1 MQRLIGGY
9 CRAIEWIIGGLLAV
23 MVVLVFGNVVLR
35 YAFNSGI
42 TVSEELS
49 RWLFV
54 WLIFLGAI
62 VAMKD
67 HAHLGVDSVV
77 QRLPAWGKKL
87 CLIASQL
94 LMLFALWLLL
104 QGSWK
109 QTVINAGTAAPA
121 TGASMAMFYATGIV
135 FAVSAAVILA
145 WDLWRVVSGQVSEA
159 ELVQVRESEETE
171 EFEALMKNLPS
182 GDGAGGKDNKNGKND
197 RAGQSK

>member
-1 MQRLIGGY
+1 MQRIIGGY
-9 CRAIEWIIGGLLAV
+9 CRLLEYVIAALLAV

-67 HAHLGVDSVV
+67 HSHLGVDSLVS
-77 QRLPAWGKKL
+77 RLPAWGKKL
-87 CLIASQL
+87 CLVASQL
-94 LMLFALWLLL
+94 LMLYALWLLGS
-104 QGSWK
+104 GSWK

-121 TGASMAMFYATGIV
+121 TGASVAIFYATGIV
-135 FAVSAAVILA
+135 FAASAAVILG
-145 WDLWRVVSGQVSEA
+145 WDLWRVLSGKVSED

-171 EFEALMKNLPS
+171 EYEALMKNLPPAEDAK
-182 GDGAGGKDNKNGKND
+182 DGKGGNPK
-197 RAGQSK
+197 

>member
-9 CRAIEWIIGGLLAV
+9 CRLLEWIIAGLLAV

-62 VAMKD
+62 VAMKE
-67 HAHLGVDSVV
+67 HSHLGVDSLV
-77 QRLPAWGKKL
+77 QRLPKIGKKI
-87 CLIASQL
+87 CLVVSQL
-94 LMLFALWLLL
+94 LMLFALYLLL
-104 QGSWK
+104 VGSWK
-109 QTVINAGTAAPA
+109 QTVINAETAAPA
-121 TGASMAMFYATGIV
+121 TGLSVGVFYSAGIV
-135 FAVSAAVILA
+135 FSVSAAVILLL
-145 WDLWRVVSGQVSEA
+145 DLWRAVSGQLSDA

-171 EFEALMKNLPS
+171 EYEMLMKNLPR
-182 GDGAGGKDNKNGKND
+182 DEPGKPET
-197 RAGQSK
+197 RAKDAK

>member
-9 CRAIEWIIGGLLAV
+9 CRLIEWIIGGLLAI

-62 VAMKD
+62 VAMRD
-67 HAHLGVDSVV
+67 HAHLGVDSFVS
-77 QRLPAWGKKL
+77 RLPAWGKKL
-87 CLIASQL
+87 CLVASQL

-121 TGASMAMFYATGIV
+121 TGASMAIFYATGIV
-135 FAVSAAVILA
+135 FAVSAGLILFT
-145 WDLWRVVSGQVSEA
+145 DLWKVITGQVSDD

-171 EFEALMKNLPS
+171 EYEALMKNLPPAEGKDAAS
-182 GDGAGGKDNKNGKND
+182 TKGAGK
-197 RAGQSK
+197 

>member
-9 CRAIEWIIGGLLAV
+9 CRLIEWVIGGLLAI

-62 VAMKD
+62 VAMRD
-67 HAHLGVDSVV
+67 HSHLGVDSLVS
-77 QRLPAWGKKL
+77 RLPAWGKKL
-87 CLIASQL
+87 CLVASQL

-121 TGASMAMFYATGIV
+121 TGASMAIFYATGIV
-135 FAVSAAVILA
+135 FAVSAGLILFM
-145 WDLWRVVSGQVSEA
+145 DLWKVVTGQVSED

-171 EFEALMKNLPS
+171 EYEALMKNMPPADDTS
-182 GDGAGGKDNKNGKND
+182 ATAVKGAGK
-197 RAGQSK
+197 

>member
-9 CRAIEWIIGGLLAV
+9 CRLLEYIIAGLLAL

-62 VAMKD
+62 VAMKE
-67 HAHLGVDSVV
+67 HAHLGVDSFV
-77 QRLPAWGKKL
+77 QRLPPWGKKL
-87 CLIASQL
+87 CLVASQL

-109 QTVINAGTAAPA
+109 QTVINADTAAPA
-121 TGASMAMFYATGIV
+121 TGASVAIFYATGIV
-135 FAVSAAVILA
+135 FSLSAGLILFT
-145 WDLWRVVSGQVSEA
+145 DLWAVVTGKVADDQ
-159 ELVQVRESEETE
+159 LVQVRDSEEAE
-171 EFEALMKNLPS
+171 EYEQLMKNLPPADA
-182 GDGAGGKDNKNGKND
+182 DGKPGVAANNAKDGK
-197 RAGQSK
+197 

>member
-9 CRAIEWIIGGLLAV
+9 CRLIEWVIGGLLAV

-62 VAMKD
+62 VAMRD
-67 HAHLGVDSVV
+67 HSHLGVDSVV
-77 QRLPAWGKKL
+77 KRLPPWGKKL
-87 CLIASQL
+87 CLVASQL

-109 QTVINAGTAAPA
+109 QTVINTGTLAPA
-121 TGASMAMFYATGIV
+121 TGISMAFVYATGIV
-135 FAVSAAVILA
+135 FAISAAVILGT
-145 WDLWRVVSGQVSEA
+145 DLWKVLTGKVA
-159 ELVQVRESEETE
+159 EEDLVQVRESEEAE
-171 EFEALMKNLPS
+171 EYEQLMKNLPA
-182 GDGAGGKDNKNGKND
+182 GATDGAAPRQPGKDAK
-197 RAGQSK
+197 

>member
-9 CRAIEWIIGGLLAV
+9 CRLLEYVIAGLLAI

-67 HAHLGVDSVV
+67 HAHLGVDSLV
-77 QRLPAWGKKL
+77 QRLPAWGKKI
-87 CLIASQL
+87 CLIVSQV
-94 LMLFALWLLL
+94 LMLYAVWLLL

-121 TGASMAMFYATGIV
+121 TGASVAIFYSAGIV
-135 FAVSAAVILA
+135 FAISGGVILIM
-145 WDLWRVVSGQVSEA
+145 DLWRAVSGKLTEA

-171 EFEALMKNLPS
+171 EYEELMKNLPPA
-182 GDGAGGKDNKNGKND
+182 DDKPAEAKDAK
-197 RAGQSK
+197 